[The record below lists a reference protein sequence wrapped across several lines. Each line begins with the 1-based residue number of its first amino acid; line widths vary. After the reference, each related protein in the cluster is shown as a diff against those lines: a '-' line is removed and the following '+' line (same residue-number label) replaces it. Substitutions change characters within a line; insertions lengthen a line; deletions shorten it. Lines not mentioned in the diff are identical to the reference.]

1 MNDSLFTRSRRLKM
15 LRPTSPYQCP
25 IACADM
31 VVCKCGGP
39 EHPGRSQPPPQAVQR
54 HLRRRFIVAATWI
67 PLVPTSGIRSSTLSL
82 SYSSVAQL
90 LHLVEVKLGFL
101 CYCSCGGSVGRSFS
115 PGYFSETFKYYCL
128 KGAVMNSPMGSSNSR
143 CWPLVL
149 ALSAS

>member
-31 VVCKCGGP
+31 VV

-90 LHLVEVKLGFL
+90 LHLVEYMNWSDEEDGF
-101 CYCSCGGSVGRSFS
+101 
-115 PGYFSETFKYYCL
+115 
-128 KGAVMNSPMGSSNSR
+128 
-143 CWPLVL
+143 
-149 ALSAS
+149 